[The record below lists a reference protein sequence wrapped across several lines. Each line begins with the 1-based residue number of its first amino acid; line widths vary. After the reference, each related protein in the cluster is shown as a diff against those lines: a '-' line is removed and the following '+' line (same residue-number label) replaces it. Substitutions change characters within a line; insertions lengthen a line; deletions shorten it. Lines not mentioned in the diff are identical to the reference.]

1 MAVGDALG
9 TTLEFKRPG
18 TFEPIRDMVGGGPFN
33 LKPGQWT
40 DDTSMALC
48 LAESL
53 IEREGFDPVDQL
65 ERYVNWYRNGH
76 LSSTGKCFD
85 IGGTVKSALLKF
97 EKTREPYCGSRD
109 PNAAGKAVLKQM
121 KMINPMPY
129 LVSDTEGNS
138 APYWYFRHGMLDRD
152 TSFAVEAALYYAVLN
167 AHDVSNVNFE
177 LAWLKGHGGD
187 YDVPEAYEWVAESVD
202 NANTFAAVDA
212 LIGDTVSVGFSGL
225 PTGAGITYTSSN
237 ESVFKVVGGQA
248 VVSPDKKDA
257 KVTLT
262 VRVVS
267 DKVAGNGYNYSKVDV
282 TRAFTFIVPGKG
294 K

>member
-1 MAVGDALG
+1 MRSGPG
-9 TTLEFKRPG
+9 TTTPSPV
-18 TFEPIRDMVGGGPFN
+18 TASVTTTPAYHGGYI
-33 LKPGQWT
+33 QT
-40 DDTSMALC
+40 
-48 LAESL
+48 
-53 IEREGFDPVDQL
+53 
-65 ERYVNWYRNGH
+65 
-76 LSSTGKCFD
+76 
-85 IGGTVKSALLKF
+85 
-97 EKTREPYCGSRD
+97 
-109 PNAAGKAVLKQM
+109 AAGKAVLKQM

-187 YDVPEAYEWVAESVD
+187 YDVPEAYEWVAEAVD

-212 LIGDTVSVGFSGL
+212 LIGDTVTVGFSGL
-225 PTGAGITYTSSN
+225 PTGVGITYSSSN
-237 ESVFKVVGGQA
+237 ESVFKVVGEQA
-248 VVSPDKKDA
+248 VVTPDKKDA

-267 DKVAGNGYNYSKVDV
+267 DKVAGNGYNYGKVDV